1 MYIWELCVISQA
13 GILLPKNKYF
23 KPFFMKRNLFLKI
36 SLAAAA
42 SLAAPFAGMAKYN
55 RKKRGDK
62 GIKVDS
68 GKDRFGKPIS
78 LFEGDTFYTKVST
91 TDTDGDAYVF
101 ESTRVKEGGPSF
113 HLHYEQ
119 DEFWYILKGEFLF
132 KIGEE
137 TFTAKA
143 GDTVFGPR
151 NVPHAFAKIGE
162 GESKLLMFF
171 QPAGKMEKMFKDISE
186 GAAKNIKTD
195 EDKDKFFHEYGL
207 KRVGPPLTYS
217 KW

>member
-1 MYIWELCVISQA
+1 
-13 GILLPKNKYF
+13 
-23 KPFFMKRNLFLKI
+23 MKRNSFLRFC
-36 SLAAAA
+36 LAAGTLLTANV
-42 SLAAPFAGMAKYN
+42 SVLAKSK
-55 RKKRGDK
+55 RKERIDK
-62 GIKVDS
+62 GLLVQA
-68 GKDRFGKPIS
+68 GKDRFDKPIS
-78 LFEGDTFYTKVST
+78 LFQGDTFHTKVST
-91 TDTDGDAYVF
+91 ADTAGGVYVF
-101 ESTRVKEGGPSF
+101 ESTREKEGGPSF

-132 KIGEE
+132 KVGEE

-151 NVPHAFAKIGE
+151 NVPHAFAKVGK

-186 GAAKNIKTD
+186 GATKNMTTD
-195 EDKDKFFHEYGL
+195 EEKDKFFLEYGL

>member
-1 MYIWELCVISQA
+1 MNRGS
-13 GILLPKNKYF
+13 
-23 KPFFMKRNLFLKI
+23 FLK
-36 SLAAAA
+36 A
-42 SLAAPFAGMAKYN
+42 SLAIGSFLTAPFAAIAKIN
-55 RKKRGDK
+55 NKKRVGK

-68 GKDRFGKPIS
+68 GKDRYDKSIS

-91 TDTDGDAYVF
+91 ADTDGDVYVF
-101 ESTRVKEGGPSF
+101 ESVRTKEGGPSF

-132 KIGEE
+132 KVGEE
-137 TFTAKA
+137 TFTAKI

-151 NVPHAFAKIGE
+151 QVPHAFAKVGE
-162 GESKLLMFF
+162 GEAKLLMFF

-186 GAAKNIKTD
+186 GATKNVKTD
-195 EDKDKFFHEYGL
+195 EEKDKFFNEYGL

>member
-1 MYIWELCVISQA
+1 MNRNSFLKLSLAVGSFLSTPFAIMA
-13 GILLPKNKYF
+13 
-23 KPFFMKRNLFLKI
+23 KPF
-36 SLAAAA
+36 S
-42 SLAAPFAGMAKYN
+42 
-55 RKKRGDK
+55 KKRVDK
-62 GIKVDS
+62 GIKVDA

-78 LFEGDTFYTKVST
+78 LFEGDTFCTKVST
-91 TDTDGDAYVF
+91 TDTDGDVYVF

-132 KIGEE
+132 KVGEE
-137 TFTAKA
+137 TFTAKT

-151 NVPHAFAKIGE
+151 NVPHAFAKIGK
-162 GESKLLMFF
+162 GESKLLMFY

-186 GAAKNIKTD
+186 GATKNVTTD
-195 EDKDKFFHEYGL
+195 EEKDKFFHEYGL

>member
-1 MYIWELCVISQA
+1 
-13 GILLPKNKYF
+13 
-23 KPFFMKRNLFLKI
+23 MKRNSFLKFC
-36 SLAAAA
+36 LAAGTL
-42 SLAAPFAGMAKYN
+42 LAAPVTVFSKSRN
-55 RKKRGDK
+55 NKRVDK
-62 GIKVDS
+62 GLLVEA
-68 GKDRFGKPIS
+68 GKDRFDKPIS
-78 LFEGDTFYTKVST
+78 LFQGDTFYTKVST
-91 TDTDGDAYVF
+91 ADTDGDVYVF
-101 ESTRVKEGGPSF
+101 ESIREKEGGPSF

-132 KIGEE
+132 KIGEK

-151 NVPHAFAKIGE
+151 NVPHAFAKVGK
-162 GESKLLMFF
+162 GESRLLMFF

-186 GAAKNIKTD
+186 GATRNMTTD
-195 EDKDKFFHEYGL
+195 EEKDKFFLEYGL

>member
-1 MYIWELCVISQA
+1 M
-13 GILLPKNKYF
+13 N
-23 KPFFMKRNLFLKI
+23 RNSFLK
-36 SLAAAA
+36 A
-42 SLAAPFAGMAKYN
+42 SFAFGIFLTAPFVAVAKKIN
-55 RKKRGDK
+55 RNRVDK
-62 GIKVDS
+62 AIKVDS

-78 LFEGDTFYTKVST
+78 LFEGDTFYTKVSSA
-91 TDTDGDAYVF
+91 DTDGDVYVF

-119 DEFWYILKGEFLF
+119 DEFWYVIKGEFLF
-132 KIGEE
+132 KVGEE

-151 NVPHAFAKIGE
+151 QVPHAFAKIGE
-162 GESKLLMFF
+162 GEAKLLMFF

-186 GAAKNIKTD
+186 GATKNITTD

>member
-1 MYIWELCVISQA
+1 
-13 GILLPKNKYF
+13 
-23 KPFFMKRNLFLKI
+23 MKRNSFLKI

-42 SLAAPFAGMAKYN
+42 ALTAPFAAMAKNN

-62 GIKVDS
+62 VIKVVS
-68 GKDRFGKPIS
+68 GEDRFGKPIS

-91 TDTDGDAYVF
+91 TDTDGDVYVF

-119 DEFWYILKGEFLF
+119 DEFWYILKGNFLF
-132 KIGEE
+132 KVGDE

-151 NVPHAFAKIGE
+151 NVPHAFAKVGE
-162 GESKLLMFF
+162 GEARLLMFF
-171 QPAGKMEKMFKDISE
+171 QPAGKMEEMFKKISE
-186 GAAKNIKTD
+186 GATRNITTD
-195 EDKDKFFHEYGL
+195 EEKDKFFHEYGL

>member
-1 MYIWELCVISQA
+1 MNRNSFLKSCLAVGSFLSTPFA
-13 GILLPKNKYF
+13 VMA
-23 KPFFMKRNLFLKI
+23 KPF
-36 SLAAAA
+36 S
-42 SLAAPFAGMAKYN
+42 
-55 RKKRGDK
+55 KKRVDK
-62 GIKVDS
+62 GIKVDA

-78 LFEGDTFYTKVST
+78 LFKGDTFYTKVST

-132 KIGEE
+132 KVGDE

-151 NVPHAFAKIGE
+151 NVPHAFAKVGE
-162 GESKLLMFF
+162 GEAKLLMFF
-171 QPAGKMEKMFKDISE
+171 QPAGKMEEMFKKISE
-186 GAAKNIKTD
+186 GATKNITTD
-195 EDKDKFFHEYGL
+195 EGEGKFFHEYGL
-207 KRVGPPLTYS
+207 KRVGPPLTNS

>member
-1 MYIWELCVISQA
+1 M
-13 GILLPKNKYF
+13 N
-23 KPFFMKRNLFLKI
+23 RNSFLKAGLGVGI
-36 SLAAAA
+36 FLT
-42 SLAAPFAGMAKYN
+42 APFAAIAKIN
-55 RKKRGDK
+55 SKKRINK

-68 GKDRFGKPIS
+68 GKDRFDKPIS
-78 LFEGDTFYTKVST
+78 LFEGDTFTTKVST
-91 TDTDGDAYVF
+91 ADTDGDVYVF

-119 DEFWYILKGEFLF
+119 DEFWYVLKGEFLF
-132 KIGEE
+132 KVGEE
-137 TFTAKA
+137 TFKAKA

-151 NVPHAFAKIGE
+151 QVPHAFAKVGE
-162 GESKLLMFF
+162 GEAKLLMFF

-186 GAAKNIKTD
+186 GANKNVKTD
-195 EDKDKFFHEYGL
+195 EEKDKFFQEYGL

>member
-1 MYIWELCVISQA
+1 
-13 GILLPKNKYF
+13 
-23 KPFFMKRNLFLKI
+23 MKRNSFLKFC
-36 SLAAAA
+36 LAAGALLTA
-42 SLAAPFAGMAKYN
+42 PVSVLAKSMH
-55 RKKRGDK
+55 KKRVDK
-62 GIKVDS
+62 GLLVQAD
-68 GKDRFGKPIS
+68 KDRFDKPIS
-78 LFEGDTFYTKVST
+78 LFQGDTFYTKVST
-91 TDTDGDAYVF
+91 ADTDGDAYVF
-101 ESTRVKEGGPSF
+101 ESTREKEGGPSL

-132 KIGEE
+132 KVGEE

-151 NVPHAFAKIGE
+151 NVPHAFAKVGK
-162 GESKLLMFF
+162 GKSKLLMFF

-186 GAAKNIKTD
+186 GATKNMTTD
-195 EDKDKFFHEYGL
+195 EEKDKFFHEYGL

>member
-1 MYIWELCVISQA
+1 MNRNSFFKA
-13 GILLPKNKYF
+13 GLAIGI
-23 KPFFMKRNLFLKI
+23 FLT
-36 SLAAAA
+36 
-42 SLAAPFAGMAKYN
+42 APFAAIAKIN
-55 RKKRGDK
+55 SKKRVDK

-78 LFEGDTFYTKVST
+78 LFEGDTFNTKVST
-91 TDTDGDAYVF
+91 ADTDGDVYVF

-119 DEFWYILKGEFLF
+119 DEFWYVLTGEFLF
-132 KIGEE
+132 KVGEE
-137 TFTAKA
+137 TFKAKA

-151 NVPHAFAKIGE
+151 QVPHAFAKVGE
-162 GESKLLMFF
+162 GEAKLLMFF

-186 GAAKNIKTD
+186 GANKNVKTD
-195 EDKDKFFHEYGL
+195 EEKDKFFHEYGI

>member
-1 MYIWELCVISQA
+1 
-13 GILLPKNKYF
+13 
-23 KPFFMKRNLFLKI
+23 MKRNSFLKFC
-36 SLAAAA
+36 LAAGTL
-42 SLAAPFAGMAKYN
+42 LAAPLSVLAKFRSN
-55 RKKRGDK
+55 KRVDK
-62 GIKVDS
+62 VLFVQAD
-68 GKDRFGKPIS
+68 KDRFGKPIS
-78 LFEGDTFYTKVST
+78 LFQGDTFYTKVST
-91 TDTDGDAYVF
+91 ADSDGDVYVF
-101 ESTRVKEGGPSF
+101 ESIREKEGGPSL

-132 KIGEE
+132 KVGEE

-151 NVPHAFAKIGE
+151 NVPHAFAKIGK
-162 GESKLLMFF
+162 GESRILMFF

-186 GAAKNIKTD
+186 GATKNMTTD
-195 EDKDKFFHEYGL
+195 EEKNKFFHEYGL